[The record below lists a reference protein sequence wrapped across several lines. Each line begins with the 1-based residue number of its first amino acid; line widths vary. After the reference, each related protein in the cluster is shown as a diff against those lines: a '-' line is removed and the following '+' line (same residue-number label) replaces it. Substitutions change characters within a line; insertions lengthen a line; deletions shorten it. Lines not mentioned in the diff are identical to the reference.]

1 MNRLRQS
8 YTCDAE
14 DQLAPIVIPKADPDG
29 TRIEITCAACGGHLG
44 HVLKVKGSLLQW
56 MNVIVLIVFHSSFFL
71 QNFLLSNAISILS
84 VLNLVTALE
93 YRPVL
98 RVCGYGLNSRFSTL
112 LV

>member
-44 HVLKVKGSLLQW
+44 HVLK
-56 MNVIVLIVFHSSFFL
+56 
-71 QNFLLSNAISILS
+71 NFLLSNAISILS